1 MIERSAAL
9 PRTPMSS
16 RPDLDAGPP
25 PELRYRYRVR
35 PLHSL
40 REFWGARRLAWT
52 LAERDI
58 RARYK
63 QAFLGVSWA
72 VVTPLIMMVAFNIFF
87 KRVAKIDTHG
97 APYPIFSYLGLL
109 PWQFFSGSIGSG
121 GYAFITDS
129 QLLNKIYCPR
139 EVFPLADIMGAAV
152 DMAISTAVLGV
163 LFVLFG
169 FLPHGA
175 ATWVPVLLLIQIA
188 FTVGVTLGICGL
200 FVYVRDLKQVV
211 PIILQLGLFAT
222 PVAWGLESIPSAW
235 RGLYCAVNPLGV
247 VIDGYRQ
254 TILYGNPPQ
263 WDLVVFAAISS
274 TIYLVAGYSLLK
286 RLEVGFADVA

>member
-1 MIERSAAL
+1 MALTDKPLPDRSV
-9 PRTPMSS
+9 
-16 RPDLDAGPP
+16 LDDGPP
-25 PELRYRYRVR
+25 PELRFRHRVR
-35 PLHSL
+35 PLASL
-40 REFWGARRLAWT
+40 REFWAARNLTWT

-63 QAFLGVSWA
+63 QAFLGFSWA
-72 VVTPLIMMVAFNIFF
+72 VVIPLVMMLAFNVFF

-97 APYPIFSYLGLL
+97 VPYPLFSYLGLL
-109 PWQFFSGSIGSG
+109 PWQFFSGSVGSG

-139 EVFPLADIMGAAV
+139 EVFPLADIIGVGV
-152 DMAISTAVLGV
+152 DSLISTGVLGV
-163 LFVLFG
+163 LFVVFG

-175 ATWVPVLLLIQIA
+175 SIWVPVLLLIQIA

-200 FVYVRDLKQVV
+200 FVYIRDLKQVV

-222 PVAWGLESIPSAW
+222 PVAWGLESIPAAW
-235 RGLYCAVNPLGV
+235 RGLYCTINPLGV

-254 TILYGNPPQ
+254 TVLYGRPPQ
-263 WDLVVFAAISS
+263 WELVMYAAISS
-274 TIYLVAGYSLLK
+274 TIYLVAGYLVLK

>member
-1 MIERSAAL
+1 MIDDRS
-9 PRTPMSS
+9 PSPPPMST
-16 RPDLDAGPP
+16 RADLAAGPP

-40 REFWGARRLAWT
+40 REFWAARNLAWT

-72 VVTPLIMMVAFNIFF
+72 VVTPLIMMVAFNVFF

-97 APYPIFSYLGLL
+97 APYPIFTYLGLL
-109 PWQFFSGSIGSG
+109 PWQFFSGSVSSG

-152 DMAISTAVLGV
+152 DMLISTGV
-163 LFVLFG
+163 LAILFVVFG
-169 FLPHGA
+169 YAPFG
-175 ATWVPVLLLIQIA
+175 TSVWVPVLLLIQIA

-222 PVAWGLESIPSAW
+222 PVAWGLESIPASW
-235 RGLYCAVNPLGV
+235 RGAYCAVNPLGI
-247 VIDGYRQ
+247 VIDGYRNAV
-254 TILYGNPPQ
+254 LYGRAP
-263 WDLVVFAAISS
+263 DSTLVVYAAMASAV
-274 TIYLVAGYSLLK
+274 YLIAGYLLLK